1 MTIVLSERG
10 RTFASRPRAREVID
24 AELGSADTASVAIDA
39 SDVYMSPSFI
49 AELLVMLVKERGC
62 ERVVIRGAREH
73 PAKVAEHLADKFG
86 YGDRVEVEQP
96 AVSAS

>member
-1 MTIVLSERG
+1 MSIVLSHHG
-10 RTFASRPRAREVID
+10 RNFATRSRARDLVSTVR
-24 AELGSADTASVAIDA
+24 LADQGAITIDA

-49 AELLVMLVKERGC
+49 AELLVLLFEQESY
-62 ERVVIRGAREH
+62 ERVLVRGAREH
-73 PAKVAEHLADKFG
+73 PAKVAQHLATKFG